1 MFPFWEIAIEPVI
14 RAAGANRMVEIGA
27 LRGETTELMVNA
39 LGPRA
44 ELHVIDPLPQFDP
57 DEQAAAFPGK
67 YIFHRALSLD
77 VLDDLPPMDVALV
90 DGDHNWFTVYHELK
104 ALTEVTTRNDKPMP
118 VMICHDV
125 LWPYGRR
132 DLYYAPEQ
140 IPDEFRQPWMRRG
153 IVRGRRRL
161 HPRAGF
167 GVNSQL
173 ANAVVEGGKR
183 NGVMT
188 AIDDFQKEHPKKI
201 RRVLLPVYFG
211 LLIMVEEEYLE
222 KRPRLA
228 HALDKLERT
237 HTRKQLLEMTE
248 DLRLTDIEYH
258 HNYGVSVAN
267 KAQERSA
274 DRYLNIL
281 KKSLLNAFY
290 IENELRMEHL
300 LMCARRGTTP
310 DRSTLRDPM
319 RALLWK
325 GRELE
330 AKRRSGFPPRTN
342 VADRTAFLP
351 YARMGDYRLDH
362 LRGQLDSLRERE
374 VEGDFMV
381 VGTDGGGES
390 VFLRG
395 YLEAWEDEARHVWV
409 ADQFRLEDDSVAPT
423 DLNEVREVFA
433 RYDLLDDR
441 VHFLQGDL
449 EVTLPS
455 NPIGELALLR
465 LNVEAKHVVSTLTQ
479 LYPRVSKGGQIIIE
493 RGTEPDIEEALQE
506 FRSEAGITEVLERID
521 SVSVTWEK
529 EAEAESVDASDEPVV
544 RAAPIPDL
552 RRQAKTCD
560 LSVVVVFY
568 NMKREAART
577 LHSLSR
583 SYQLGLEDVDYEVLV
598 VENGSKPEEALGED
612 YVRSFGPEFRYF
624 DLGDEAAP
632 SPVNALNFGVEKSRG
647 DNIGFMIDGAHVLT
661 PGVLSAALT
670 GIATYPPAV
679 ITTQQWFVG
688 PGQQSEA
695 MQGGYNQRFEDR
707 LFKEVNWPEDGYRL
721 FNIGHFIG
729 DRDWLDPMIESNCI
743 FLPRS
748 LLEQCGSM
756 DEAFSMAGGGYANLD
771 FYERHT
777 SRPDVKVVTTLGEAS
792 FHQVHGGTTTNMPDV
807 GERTR
812 RLVSYR
818 DHYEDLRGVTFRA
831 TKKPLH
837 FVGSMGNQAK
847 RTRPRRLLAP
857 AYFVKANPTGADGR
871 PEQAVPIPEELRDGF
886 THALYNSMSWER
898 TEWLGRTI
906 GRPSADLMAYQEL
919 MSTSR
924 PDYVIDIGDPE
935 RAWFLATIC
944 ELIGHGQ
951 VLSVVSPDAGDG
963 GGNGDGGDAGS
974 GGDEPTHERLTTLTL
989 DPTAPE
995 TIDRLRSVMGDDP
1008 NAMLMLSRHN
1018 MGQLLRLFGE
1028 YSHLVGLNQFA
1039 VFEDTIVNGHPVW
1052 SGYGAGPAEAVDAI
1066 VGSREDFVRE
1076 THLDRR
1082 EAGFIK
1088 GGVLQRISQ

>member
-1 MFPFWEIAIEPVI
+1 VFPFWEIAIEPVI
-14 RAAGANRMVEIGA
+14 RASGANRMVEIGA

-39 LGPRA
+39 LGDNA

-57 DEQAAAFPGK
+57 EEQADKFPGK
-67 YIFHRALSLD
+67 YIFHRNISLP
-77 VLDDLPPMDVALV
+77 LLHELPPMDVALV

-104 ALTEVTTRNDKPMP
+104 ALAEVASNHDKPMP
-118 VMICHDV
+118 VLICHDV

-132 DLYYAPEQ
+132 DLYYSPEQ
-140 IPDEFRQPWMRRG
+140 IPEEFRQPWMRRG

-167 GVNSQL
+167 GINAQL

-188 AIDDFQKEHPKKI
+188 GIDDFQKEHPKKL

-211 LLIMVEEEYLE
+211 LLILVEEDELE

-228 HALDKLERT
+228 QALDKLERT
-237 HTRKQLLEMTE
+237 NTRKQLLELTE
-248 DLRLTDIEYH
+248 ELRLTDIEYH

-267 KAQERSA
+267 KAQERA
-274 DRYLNIL
+274 AERYLNLL
-281 KKSLLNAFY
+281 KKSLLNSFY
-290 IENELRMEHL
+290 IENELRMDHL
-300 LMCARRGTTP
+300 LMSARRGTKP

-330 AKRRSGFPPRTN
+330 AKRVSGFPPRTN

-351 YARMGDYRLDH
+351 YARMGGYRLDH
-362 LRGQLDSLRERE
+362 LRSQLDSLRERE
-374 VEGDFMV
+374 IDGDFVV

-395 YLEAWEDEARHVWV
+395 YLEAWEDEARHVWL
-409 ADQFRLEDDSVAPT
+409 ADDFRLEEDSVAPT
-423 DLNEVREVFA
+423 DLNEVREVFS

-441 VHFLQGDL
+441 VHFLQGEP

-455 NPIGELALLR
+455 APLGDIAMLR
-465 LNVEAKHVVSTLTQ
+465 LNVEAKQIVSTLKE
-479 LYPRVSKGGQIIIE
+479 LYPRIVKGGQVIIE
-493 RGTEPDIEEALQE
+493 RGTEPEIDEALRL
-506 FRSEAGITEVLERID
+506 FTAEAGVTEVIERID
-521 SVSVTWEK
+521 SISVTWEK
-529 EAEAESVDASDEPVV
+529 EEEAARIAASTEPVV
-544 RAAPIPDL
+544 QAAPIPDL

-560 LSVVVVFY
+560 LSVIVVFY

-598 VENGSKPEEALGED
+598 VDNGSAPDQVLGED

-624 DLGDEAAP
+624 ELGDDAEP
-632 SPVNALNFGVEKSRG
+632 SPVPALNFGVEQSRG

-695 MQGGYNQRFEDR
+695 IQGGYDQRFEDR

-743 FLPRS
+743 FVPRT
-748 LLEQCGSM
+748 LLEQCGAM
-756 DEAFSMAGGGYANLD
+756 DEGFSMAGGGYANLD

-792 FHQVHGGTTTNMPDV
+792 FHQVHGGTTTNMPDP
-807 GERTR
+807 GKRTR

-857 AYFVKANPTGADGR
+857 AYFLKANPTGADGR

-886 THALYNSMSWER
+886 THALYNSMTWEN
-898 TEWLGRTI
+898 TEWLGQTI
-906 GRPSADLMAYQEL
+906 GRPSADLMAYQE
-919 MSTSR
+919 MVSSAR
-924 PDYVIDIGDPE
+924 PDWILDVGDAQ
-935 RAWFLATIC
+935 RAWYLATIC
-944 ELIGHGQ
+944 EMLGHGQ
-951 VLSVVSPDAGDG
+951 VVSVIAADDDSAGSSEAPGHDRLTALQLDPASPD
-963 GGNGDGGDAGS
+963 
-974 GGDEPTHERLTTLTL
+974 
-989 DPTAPE
+989 
-995 TIDRLRSVMGDDP
+995 TIDRLGKLVGDDP
-1008 NAMLMLSRHN
+1008 NAMLMLSRQN
-1018 MGQLLRLFGE
+1018 MGELLRLFGL
-1028 YSHLVGLNQFA
+1028 YSPMVGVGQHA
-1039 VFEDTIVNGHPVW
+1039 VFEDTVVNGHPVW

-1076 THLDRR
+1076 TRLDRR
-1082 EAGFIK
+1082 EAGFIM
-1088 GGVLQRISQ
+1088 GGVLQRISN